1 MLFLCQVLNTIK
13 MCVSVGMHRNVIFF
27 FFFKCQ
33 FSVSSMS
40 VAMLSSI
47 VYGKVSCHILV
58 QCNLYASHVE
68 KSVSGHDAL
77 QFVCL
82 TYIWKRCLMSRS
94 IAVCMYYMQKSVPSH
109 LGALQFVC
117 LTYGKCVCYVTI
129 HCNLHASHME
139 NVPVMSQYIAIC
151 MHYMQ
156 KRVPSHLDALQFVCL
171 TYGKGV
177 LYHNT
182 LPFVCL
188 TYGKGVCCHNTLQFA
203 CIIYRKVS
211 CYVWIH
217 CSLYASHVEKVS
229 VTSQYIAICVPHIWK
244 KCLSCD
250 VYQFA
255 CSSIWHYG
263 GGGGGQCYITVH
275 CNLHALYTEK
285 CLIMSGYIAV
295 CIHHLWKGV
304 CYVSLRPSLYTSH
317 MEKVSVMW
325 CIAICMQF
333 YLAWGGHCYITI
345 HCNLH
350 ASDTKKI
357 VMSERIAVCMPH
369 MENASVMWCIAIC
382 MQFSMALGWEG
393 GGGGDSAEPPVRNVG
408 VLGEL
413 SGGNRSRAD
422 ASHWLGVDCFGVQM
436 VPVDLWSGGGEW
448 GLRVCGF
455 TGTFIG
461 GVGCSFWH
469 FKRVC
474 VLGGGRRGGVNVCS
488 PLALLDGGGGVGEY
502 YWPCI
507 YICVPSKSYHRQLK
521 VFAVV

>member
-1 MLFLCQVLNTIK
+1 
-13 MCVSVGMHRNVIFF
+13 
-27 FFFKCQ
+27 
-33 FSVSSMS
+33 MS

-129 HCNLHASHME
+129 HC
-139 NVPVMSQYIAIC
+139 
-151 MHYMQ
+151 MHHIWKMCLLC
-156 KRVPSHLDALQFVCL
+156 HNTLQFACITCRNVSHHIWMHCNL
-171 TYGKGV
+171 YASRMEKV

-263 GGGGGQCYITVH
+263 GGGGGGAMLHHSTLQFACIIYRKVSHHVWIHCSLYPSLMERCALCLAASQFVH
-275 CNLHALYTEK
+275 LAYGKSVCHVMHSNLHAVLFGMGGSLLHHDT
-285 CLIMSGYIAV
+285 LQFA
-295 CIHHLWKGV
+295 CIRYKKNS
-304 CYVSLRPSLYTSH
+304 CYV
-317 MEKVSVMW
+317 
-325 CIAICMQF
+325 
-333 YLAWGGHCYITI
+333 
-345 HCNLH
+345 
-350 ASDTKKI
+350 
-357 VMSERIAVCMPH
+357 
-369 MENASVMWCIAIC
+369 
-382 MQFSMALGWEG
+382 
-393 GGGGDSAEPPVRNVG
+393 
-408 VLGEL
+408 
-413 SGGNRSRAD
+413 
-422 ASHWLGVDCFGVQM
+422 
-436 VPVDLWSGGGEW
+436 
-448 GLRVCGF
+448 
-455 TGTFIG
+455 
-461 GVGCSFWH
+461 
-469 FKRVC
+469 
-474 VLGGGRRGGVNVCS
+474 
-488 PLALLDGGGGVGEY
+488 
-502 YWPCI
+502 
-507 YICVPSKSYHRQLK
+507 
-521 VFAVV
+521 